1 MSLIFWGAGP
11 GVDPPGPDAGH
22 SPLSATGQQ
31 KTTVIRLQTLDGVW
45 ETVGSD
51 RLRGVWPEND
61 SYKSDEWGPSTCS
74 FDLKRDPGT
83 IFPDLSA
90 WTPIEVEIGGVPVWS
105 GRVKETPIGEAERTV
120 NVQGK
125 GWQYHLDDDQYQHTY
140 AHAKLGDYRDIRTF
154 PTADL
159 SVYRAG
165 PQVNADRGVALLSF
179 PANATVANL
188 TGCAIL
194 LDLGQSVGR
203 TLMVT
208 YDTQTARGNIYVE
221 LLAGDSPALLGVQAQ
236 DNFGV
241 TATGRTLGP
250 VTAGGTFRYCGVR
263 LHSAAGGPFTDPTDT
278 FARITS
284 IKVWANASY
293 QSAGESVLKATQI
306 IPDALDR
313 ATILL
318 SDDRSAIDPGGTVTF
333 AFPEFALQGQKTPR
347 EVITAANAVHDYRT
361 QIDVRRRMIFA
372 PKPSVPR
379 IEIGAWPGS
388 VFDDASANDGEE
400 IYNRVV
406 VEGAGADGAPLTIE
420 RAAGQQSG
428 VALQAI
434 SSPTPDNPSFATNTA
449 SWTPSG
455 GTTITRDTV
464 TTHSAPASGAW
475 DAGATGLQTGN
486 TLTET
491 FSGSFVQGLT
501 YVLRF
506 SALFDDVDLLDSAT
520 IRFGTAADSATAFI
534 GGGVL
539 GFQGY
544 SVAWTP
550 SATTSGVTAVFSFR
564 KAGDFASTPTAMWID
579 SLTLFLATPT
589 LVDRRGFR
597 RTHTLPVKNSLTP
610 ELGRQIGDV
619 WLAAHKTTPLKGT
632 VKITGNRATRDIKTG
647 AGFPPEQLLMMT
659 GELLRLA
666 HRIDPDTGGQG
677 RDGRIA
683 EVTYTPATDTAVV
696 AIDSRRTSHEA
707 LLERLAVVVGSG

>member
-1 MSLIFWGAGP
+1 MSLIFWGGGP

-51 RLRGVWPEND
+51 RLRGVWPENGT
-61 SYKSDEWGPSTCS
+61 YKSDEWGPSTCS
-74 FDLKRDPGT
+74 FDLRRDPGM

-90 WTPIEVEIGGVPVWS
+90 WTPIEVEFGGVLCWS
-105 GRVKETPIGEAERTV
+105 GRVKETPIGEAERTI

-125 GWQYHLDDDQYQHTY
+125 GWQYHLDDDQYQRTY
-140 AHAKLGDYRDIRTF
+140 AHTKLGDYRDIRTF
-154 PTADL
+154 PAADL

-194 LDLGQSVGR
+194 LDLGASVGR

-208 YDTQTARGNIYVE
+208 YDTQTIRGNIYVE
-221 LLAGDSPALLGVQAQ
+221 LLAGDSPGLLGVQAQ

-263 LHSAAGGPFTDPTDT
+263 LHSQAGGPFTDATDT

-284 IKVWANASY
+284 IKVWADASY
-293 QSAGESVLKATQI
+293 QSVGVSTLKATQI
-306 IPDALDR
+306 IPDALNR

-318 SDDRSAIDPGGTVTF
+318 SPDRSGIDPDATVTF

-347 EVITAANAVHDYRT
+347 EVIQAANAVHDYRT
-361 QIDVRRRMIFA
+361 QIDVRRRMIFG

-406 VEGAGADGAPLTIE
+406 VEGNGADGAPLIVE
-420 RAAGQQSG
+420 RSAGQQPG
-428 VALQAI
+428 VPLAVI
-434 SSPTPDNPSFATNTA
+434 SSPAPSNA
-449 SWTPSG
+449 SFTTDAANWIASA
-455 GTTITRDTV
+455 GTTITRTTATV
-464 TTHSAPASGAW
+464 HSSPASGEWAGGGLEAGDTLTTTFTGTFRAGTTYALTLQLMASLDTARLLAQLGTSTDHASEW
-475 DAGATGLQTGN
+475 ILVTDAGFAESTIGWTPTTDSASV
-486 TLTET
+486 TLTLRVAAVD
-491 FSGSFVQGLT
+491 SGPKIWV
-501 YVLRF
+501 
-506 SALFDDVDLLDSAT
+506 
-520 IRFGTAADSATAFI
+520 
-534 GGGVL
+534 
-539 GFQGY
+539 
-544 SVAWTP
+544 
-550 SATTSGVTAVFSFR
+550 
-564 KAGDFASTPTAMWID
+564 D
-579 SLTLFLATPT
+579 SLRLAAAQPT
-589 LVDRRGFR
+589 LVDRRGFK

-610 ELGRQIGDV
+610 ELGQQIGDV

-647 AGFPPEQLLMMT
+647 ASFPPEQLLLMT
-659 GELLRLA
+659 GELLRLS
-666 HRIDPDTGGQG
+666 HRVDPDTGGHG

-696 AIDSRRTSHEA
+696 ALDSRRTSHEA
-707 LLERLAVVVGSG
+707 LLERLAVVVGTGS